1 MSKTITVIKQ
11 RGEIINKDRLLVKL
25 DNLLNVLANGDH
37 ALTIKK
43 VVKQR
48 SFPQN
53 RLMWLWF
60 TCIEKETGT
69 DKNDVHDYYCSLF
82 LQRRTSINNID
93 RVVSGGTSKLSTIQF
108 KDFLDKIQ
116 ADAASEFGIRLPNP
130 DDQSWEAFKVEYS
143 KYT

>member
-37 ALTIKK
+37 ILTIKK

-108 KDFLDKIQ
+108 KNFLDKIQ

-130 DDQSWEAFKVEYS
+130 DDQSWEAFKEEYS

>member
-1 MSKTITVIKQ
+1 MSKSIIIIKQ
-11 RGEIINKDRLLVKL
+11 KGEIIYKDRLIKRL
-25 DNLLNVLANGDH
+25 DNSLNILPNGEH
-37 ALTIKK
+37 VLTIKK

-82 LQRRTSINNID
+82 LQRRTSINNNE

-116 ADAASEFGIRLPNP
+116 ADVASEFGIRLPNP
-130 DDQSWEAFKVEYS
+130 DDQSWEAFKEEYS

>member
-37 ALTIKK
+37 ILTIKK

-116 ADAASEFGIRLPNP
+116 ADVASEFGIRLPNP
-130 DDQSWEAFKVEYS
+130 DDQSWEAFKEEYS